1 MGTSL
6 QRIFRSI
13 LTTKAREWHGS
24 EPTNIKH
31 PRARRGSSLNNLSL
45 AGDIRKVKFDD
56 AFNADG
62 LHGLVSFGMSHH
74 SVGVCY
80 VTYVFTFKNVFPP
93 CQAAGRSAPIVADG
107 RTPLQWRTLIFPRTF
122 YKSSGC
128 SSSSLFSTQQMIRQ
142 LQPGKWPWDVPLDDL
157 ANIRLQLVPVWNHH
171 LPKACVC
178 FVRERIRI
186 PIRTYSTKMTVI
198 GMMKKTH
205 VDTSQMG
212 NPLWPF
218 SSMPQNADSGMSSLP
233 VRKNK
238 KKLEISLD
246 HFDLYLT
253 IPSDHQAILFKC
265 FDRN

>member
-1 MGTSL
+1 MKRNGMWTTSRGKQDLMVSRDSTKTSRYYYSSVCIPPTAATDMPACRTKSNWFNCDIVWMGTSL

-142 LQPGKWPWDVPLDDL
+142 LEPG
-157 ANIRLQLVPVWNHH
+157 N
-171 LPKACVC
+171 
-178 FVRERIRI
+178 
-186 PIRTYSTKMTVI
+186 
-198 GMMKKTH
+198 
-205 VDTSQMG
+205 
-212 NPLWPF
+212 
-218 SSMPQNADSGMSSLP
+218 
-233 VRKNK
+233 
-238 KKLEISLD
+238 
-246 HFDLYLT
+246 
-253 IPSDHQAILFKC
+253 
-265 FDRN
+265 